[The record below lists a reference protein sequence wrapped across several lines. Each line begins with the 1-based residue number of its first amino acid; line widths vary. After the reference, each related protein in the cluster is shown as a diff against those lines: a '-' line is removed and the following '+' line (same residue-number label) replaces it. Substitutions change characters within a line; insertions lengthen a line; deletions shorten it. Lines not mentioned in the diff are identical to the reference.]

1 MEKLIYTGERYVP
14 GETAVSV
21 QKDHERR
28 YRYVKK
34 LIRGQRVLDVA
45 CGSGFGIKILSS
57 VSPVIVGVDYSFEA
71 VNFAKQNFMRR
82 IDGGVLAN
90 ACSVPFADNS
100 FDTVVSFET
109 IEHLKEPVKFL
120 KEIKRVLAPN
130 GKFYISTPVKKGN
143 SLDQYHLCEYRID
156 EFINLLSRFF
166 SIDKVEG
173 QRFMFSPLF
182 FLFSL
187 EWINNLKKI
196 SLVKSF
202 YRNCYGKDEIK
213 PFEST
218 TWFTPNFVLVSCKNE
233 K

>member
-1 MEKLIYTGERYVP
+1 MGKLIYTGERYVP
-14 GETAVSV
+14 GQTAVSV

-28 YRYVKK
+28 YRYVRKF
-34 LIRGQRVLDVA
+34 IREQRVLDVA

-71 VNFAKQNFMRR
+71 VNFAKLNFMRR
-82 IDGGVLAN
+82 VDGGVLAN
-90 ACSVPFADNS
+90 ASSIPFVDNS
-100 FDTVVSFET
+100 FDVVVSFET
-109 IEHLKEPVKFL
+109 IEHLREPVKFL
-120 KEIKRVLAPN
+120 KEIKRVLVPN
-130 GKFYISTPVKKGN
+130 GQFYISTPVKKGN
-143 SLDQYHLCEYRID
+143 RLDQYHLHEYGID

-187 EWINNLKKI
+187 EWLNNLKKI
-196 SLVKSF
+196 SFVKSF
-202 YRNCYGKDEIK
+202 YRDYYGKDEIK
-213 PFEST
+213 PFVST
-218 TWFTPNFVLVSCKNE
+218 VLFTPNFILVRCKNE